1 MATQRRAALG
11 AVLVPTDFSS
21 GARYAAERAV
31 LLPLSAGGKIHLVH
45 VLAREHARV
54 SGIRE
59 EAQRLLEKT
68 AALVTRRA
76 LTHGAA
82 APEVVA
88 ELLTG
93 EPHVEIIRR
102 ARAVDADL
110 VVIGRKGAGARLT
123 KVIGTTAA
131 RVVRMGDL
139 PVLVVC
145 RRATAPYRRPLVGMA
160 LDESARRV
168 LRLVRAVCAPD
179 VGTVHAVHAYRVPFQ
194 GFVPA
199 GTEDSPTGFHRELK
213 AEAAARF
220 EKLIET
226 IAPGDVRLK
235 PLLRQGDP
243 RLVILDEAERLRA
256 DLVALGTHG
265 RSGLAHAL
273 LGSVAESVI
282 MAARCDV
289 LVARPVRFTFEL
301 P

>member
-1 MATQRRAALG
+1 MANQRRAALD
-11 AVLVPTDFSS
+11 AVLVPTDFST
-21 GARYAAERAV
+21 GARHAAERAA
-31 LLPLSAGGKIHLVH
+31 LLPLASGGKIHLVH
-45 VLAREHARV
+45 VLGREHARV

-68 AALVTRRA
+68 AALVARHARS
-76 LTHGAA
+76 HGSA
-82 APEVVA
+82 APEVVP

-110 VVIGRKGAGARLT
+110 VVIGRKGAGAKLT
-123 KVIGTTAA
+123 KVIGTTAT
-131 RVVRMGDL
+131 RVTRMGDM
-139 PVLVVC
+139 PVLVVG

-179 VGTVHAVHAYRVPFQ
+179 VGTVHVVHAYRVPFQ
-194 GFVPA
+194 GIVPA
-199 GTEDSPTGFHRELK
+199 GSEDRPTEFHRELK
-213 AEAAARF
+213 AGVAARF
-220 EKLIET
+220 QKLTET

-235 PLLRQGDP
+235 PVLRQGDP

-282 MAARCDV
+282 MSARCDV